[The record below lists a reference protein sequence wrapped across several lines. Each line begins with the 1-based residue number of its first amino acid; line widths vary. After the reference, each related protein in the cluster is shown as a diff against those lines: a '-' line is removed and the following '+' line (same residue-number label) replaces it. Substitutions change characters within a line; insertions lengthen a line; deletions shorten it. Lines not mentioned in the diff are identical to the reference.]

1 MPIKWIHKPFLFL
14 IIAAVMLGIFKT
26 ATSRCIS
33 NDAVTFLE
41 FSDQLHTNPGT
52 AIRTYDQHPGY
63 PTLVWVA
70 QKCMGL
76 WTENLTLEQQIL
88 SGQLVTGICKI
99 ITLAVLYRLF
109 GRFGPPKTALIHA
122 FLVLLIPVYAEN
134 GGDALSDW
142 PCLMFMATA
151 LLLYMDGIRTY
162 KPLCFIL
169 SGIAS
174 GLAYLIRPEGAF
186 VVIVAGFYF
195 MLHLLQK
202 PRQRVPALKCL
213 LMMILAAALFAAPYM
228 VYKGSLLP
236 KKILNSNRDKTVQA
250 QQTAPVSETIK
261 NSDNALRQ
269 PVRCGL
275 LPDIFK
281 GLLRFV
287 DKIANVI
294 YLLIVP
300 ISATIYYKLRR
311 FSKLDMHDQVLTIFL
326 VVWFGL
332 LMWLY
337 CYAEYISHRHIM
349 PFVIFSM
356 AWCCKGVAL
365 LARRCT
371 RDIDKRRRIA
381 SVFIMIAIAVFIPK
395 LIRPAHAD
403 KAHYKALGI
412 WLNKNTPQDTRLGV
426 FDNRIGFYAQRTY
439 KIRRRPIEADYF
451 IVRKNSDD
459 AVFLPTNAPKL
470 ETGIESVDQAIDIYQ
485 LTARRPTPSQ

>member
-1 MPIKWIHKPFLFL
+1 MPIKSNHRLFL
-14 IIAAVMLGIFKT
+14 LFILIAVLLGIFKS
-26 ATSRCIS
+26 ATLRCIS

-41 FSDQLHTNPGT
+41 FTDQLYTAPGK

-63 PTLVWVA
+63 PTLVWFT

-88 SGQLVTGICKI
+88 SGQLVTGLCKI
-99 ITLAVLYRLF
+99 ITLVVLYFLF
-109 GRFGPPKTALIHA
+109 GRFASPKTALLHA

-142 PCLMFMATA
+142 PCLMFMAAA
-151 LLLYMDGIRTY
+151 LLLYLDGIRTD

-186 VVIVAGFYF
+186 VVIVAGIYYAFT
-195 MLHLLQK
+195 LLRKSQ
-202 PRQRVPALKCL
+202 QRVPALKCL
-213 LMMILAAALFAAPYM
+213 LMMGLTAALFAAPYM
-228 VYKGSLLP
+228 IYKGSLLP
-236 KKILNSNRDKTVQA
+236 KKILNSNRNKTVQA
-250 QQTAPVSETIK
+250 QPASPASEAIK
-261 NSDNALRQ
+261 TNHTLRQ
-269 PVRCGL
+269 PVRCGF

-281 GLLRFV
+281 GPLRFI
-287 DKIANVI
+287 DKVANVI

-300 ISATIYYKLRR
+300 IAIALFFKLGR
-311 FSKLDMHDQVLTIFL
+311 FARLDAHDQVLAVFL

-337 CYAEYISHRHIM
+337 GYAGYISHRHVM
-349 PFVIFSM
+349 PFVLFSM
-356 AWCCKGVAL
+356 AWCGKGMAL
-365 LARRCT
+365 LARRCAA
-371 RDIDKRRRIA
+371 DKNTRRRFA
-381 SVFIMIAIAVFIPK
+381 SVFIIVAIVIFIPK

-403 KAHYKALGI
+403 KAHYTALGL
-412 WLNKNTPQDTRLGV
+412 WLNNNIPQDARLGV
-426 FDNRIGFYAQRTY
+426 FDNRIGFYAQRAY

-459 AVFLPTNAPKL
+459 AVFLPKDAPKL
-470 ETGIESVDQAIDIYQ
+470 QTGMDSVDQTIDIYQ
-485 LTARRPTPSQ
+485 LTARRPTPTR